1 MSAFTGTPG
10 WDLTVKL
17 VGICQH
23 CGADLSAESRV
34 RATTE
39 WVARYNRDDAFY
51 RTINQAIARKAI
63 ARHDLACVGERVTAR
78 RQPVWAVS
86 A

>member
-1 MSAFTGTPG
+1 MSSFTETPS
-10 WDLTVKL
+10 WDLKVKL
-17 VGICQH
+17 VGICHH
-23 CGADLSAESRV
+23 CGADLSGESRV

-39 WVARYNRDDAFY
+39 WVARYHHDDAFY
-51 RTINQAIARKAI
+51 RTVNQAIARKAI
-63 ARHDLACVGERVTAR
+63 ARHERDCVGERVTAR